1 MKLRISKKERAMRKI
16 KKLILHVSD
25 SPDTMDVGVKQ
36 IREWHVKGNGWSDIG
51 YHVVIRRDGSLE
63 LGRPYDVVGAHTK
76 GHNTDSIGICWV
88 GRVKPSIAQYQSLVN
103 TFKVL
108 MAAHGLKLGDIYGH
122 TELNAG
128 KSCPNLDMNK
138 FRGDIK

>member
-1 MKLRISKKERAMRKI
+1 MRKI
-16 KKLILHVSD
+16 EKLIIHVSD

-36 IREWHVKGNGWSDIG
+36 IREWHIKGNGWSDIG
-51 YHVVIRRDGSLE
+51 YHIVIRRDGSLE
-63 LGRPYDVVGAHTK
+63 LGRPYDAVGAHTR

-88 GRVKPSIAQYQSLVN
+88 GRVKPTIAQYQSLVN
-103 TFKVL
+103 TVKVL

-122 TELNAG
+122 AELNPG